1 MTVAAA
7 CFLLAVPS
15 ALSQGANGWLTDF
28 GWLDVQNIIWGNYGL
43 SIGAILICIF
53 AGYRWGTPAMLEF
66 IEMGGNRLPGRS
78 ILGFVVK
85 FVCPV
90 AIAVVLGFI
99 IVTREYF

>member
-1 MTVAAA
+1 
-7 CFLLAVPS
+7 
-15 ALSQGANGWLTDF
+15 
-28 GWLDVQNIIWGNYGL
+28 
-43 SIGAILICIF
+43 
-53 AGYRWGTPAMLEF
+53 
-66 IEMGGNRLPGRS
+66 MGGNRLPGRS